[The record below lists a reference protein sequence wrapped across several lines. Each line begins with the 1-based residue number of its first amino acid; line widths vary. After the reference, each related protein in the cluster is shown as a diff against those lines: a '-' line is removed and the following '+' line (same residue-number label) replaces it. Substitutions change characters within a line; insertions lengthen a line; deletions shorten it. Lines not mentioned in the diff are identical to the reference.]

1 MNKVIIFCIIVG
13 LAIASTHILFS
24 SMAKI
29 RSGENAVQSSAEET
43 VVSSD
48 AKTETSTSTATQ
60 AEPENFESSSKGT
73 DSDQSTTA
81 DSTAS
86 TDETTA
92 QADTEQEQ
100 PATEEKSDDDL
111 RTDMTGSETTVKM
124 IDLEGMIS
132 SLEAQLKTHTP
143 RLPRIKQLL
152 QQAREDLKV
161 ARAAYV
167 ASDEDSAD
175 RLERMVK
182 RAGCE
187 FERACDIAEVK
198 LSSFE

>member
-1 MNKVIIFCIIVG
+1 MKKTTIMYLVVICVCAGFG
-13 LAIASTHILFS
+13 LCLFN
-24 SMAKI
+24 
-29 RSGENAVQSSAEET
+29 SGMGRTVQSSTNET
-43 VVSSD
+43 VASSGSV
-48 AKTETSTSTATQ
+48 EATQ
-60 AEPENFESSSKGT
+60 AEPEKFENTSSAT
-73 DSDQSTTA
+73 ESDQPATDDNS
-81 DSTAS
+81 AS
-86 TDETTA
+86 ADETTA
-92 QADTEQEQ
+92 QSDTEQDQ
-100 PATEEKSDDDL
+100 PATEEKSDDEW
-111 RTDMTGSETTVKM
+111 RTDMTGSESTVKM
-124 IDLEGMIS
+124 IDLEGEIS
-132 SLEAQLKTHTP
+132 LLEAQLKTSAP
-143 RLPRIKQLL
+143 RLLRVKQLL